1 MDAVNWNSVS
11 VYTECEGGDLFVQSI
26 DYWVHFFFQF
36 RQVILGLA
44 FNMLSALIDKHL
56 HVLRVAEVDRL
67 DLVVDWHCWALAI
80 EVVCLL
86 FKFNL
91 ILPVFT
97 IQGNHEILE
106 IMEYVVV
113 LRHVLLVHVLVTGHI
128 LDLKVGLEEAVE
140 CFLLV

>member
-1 MDAVNWNSVS
+1 M
-11 VYTECEGGDLFVQSI
+11 
-26 DYWVHFFFQF
+26 
-36 RQVILGLA
+36 
-44 FNMLSALIDKHL
+44 
-56 HVLRVAEVDRL
+56 
-67 DLVVDWHCWALAI
+67 AI

-113 LRHVLLVHVLVTGHI
+113 LRHVLLVHVLVTSHI
-128 LDLKVGLEEAVE
+128 LDLKVGLKEAVE

>member
-1 MDAVNWNSVS
+1 
-11 VYTECEGGDLFVQSI
+11 
-26 DYWVHFFFQF
+26 
-36 RQVILGLA
+36 
-44 FNMLSALIDKHL
+44 MLSALIDKHL

-67 DLVVDWHCWALAI
+67 DLVVDRHCWALAI

-113 LRHVLLVHVLVTGHI
+113 LRHVLLVHVLVTSHI
-128 LDLKVGLEEAVE
+128 LDLKVGLKEAVE

>member
-26 DYWVHFFFQF
+26 DYRVHFFFQF

-67 DLVVDWHCWALAI
+67 DLVVD
-80 EVVCLL
+80 
-86 FKFNL
+86 
-91 ILPVFT
+91 
-97 IQGNHEILE
+97 
-106 IMEYVVV
+106 
-113 LRHVLLVHVLVTGHI
+113 
-128 LDLKVGLEEAVE
+128 
-140 CFLLV
+140 

>member
-1 MDAVNWNSVS
+1 M
-11 VYTECEGGDLFVQSI
+11 
-26 DYWVHFFFQF
+26 
-36 RQVILGLA
+36 
-44 FNMLSALIDKHL
+44 
-56 HVLRVAEVDRL
+56 
-67 DLVVDWHCWALAI
+67 AI